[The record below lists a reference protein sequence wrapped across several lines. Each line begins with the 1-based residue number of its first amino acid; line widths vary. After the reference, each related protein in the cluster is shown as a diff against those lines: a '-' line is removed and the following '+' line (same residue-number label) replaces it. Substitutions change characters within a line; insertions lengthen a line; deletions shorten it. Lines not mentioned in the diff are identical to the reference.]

1 MLVFTI
7 GDIIGILFLLCV
19 TGYALYVFVYGAW
32 LDHKESKPYRNKD
45 AEAAKKK
52 EKQAVKKSGDGDRIA
67 LVVLIAIIAAVLV
80 YNNYFAKH
88 WVVVY
93 GWDNSNDVYSID
105 DTQKFK
111 DAASCAAYV
120 ADLNTQANVLR
131 YQCGYKC
138 KKTSEKPLVV
148 CEKWS

>member
-19 TGYALYVFVYGAW
+19 AGYALYVFVYGAW
-32 LDHKESKPYRNKD
+32 LNHKESNPHHNKD
-45 AEAAKKK
+45 AEAEKK
-52 EKQAVKKSGDGDRIA
+52 KKSGGGDRIT